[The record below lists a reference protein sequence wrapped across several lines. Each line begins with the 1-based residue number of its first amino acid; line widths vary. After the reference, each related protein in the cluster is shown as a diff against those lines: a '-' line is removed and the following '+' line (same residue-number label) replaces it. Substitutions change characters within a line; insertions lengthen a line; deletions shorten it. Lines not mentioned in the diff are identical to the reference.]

1 MGLAVD
7 VWYWHL
13 YKIANFSIVYCFW
26 IIHDFIL
33 MFLEFLYS
41 FWYPEAALIFPLVYF
56 IFLQFCQISSKDS
69 LNLRINKGIVL
80 VTLNSLSGK

>member
-7 VWYWHL
+7 DWYWHL
-13 YKIANFSIVYCFW
+13 YKIMNFSIVYYFW

-56 IFLQFCQISSKDS
+56 YFCSFAKY
-69 LNLRINKGIVL
+69 LPR
-80 VTLNSLSGK
+80 TL